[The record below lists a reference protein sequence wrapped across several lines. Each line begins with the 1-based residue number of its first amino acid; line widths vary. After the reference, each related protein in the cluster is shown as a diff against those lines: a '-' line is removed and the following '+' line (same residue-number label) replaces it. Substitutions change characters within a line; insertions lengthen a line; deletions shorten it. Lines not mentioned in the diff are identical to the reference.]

1 MSDSNER
8 RVFGRRR
15 RANVPQ
21 EQRRN
26 RRYEVSVNGDEDT
39 QLRARAVVA
48 GVTVPRFLYESAMAA
63 HVHTDTD
70 RKAAIAELFAL
81 RRDMAGV
88 ANNVNQLAK
97 WANEERTFPSEAMAV
112 VGEYRELVGQIRLAL
127 NRINES

>member
-1 MSDSNER
+1 MSGNNER

-21 EQRRN
+21 EQRRD
-26 RRYEVSVNGDEDT
+26 RRYEVSVNGEEDT

-88 ANNVNQLAK
+88 ATNVNQLAK
-97 WANEERTFPSEAMAV
+97 WANEERAFPAEASAV
-112 VGEYRELVGQIRLAL
+112 VAEYRAVVAEIRTAL
-127 NRINES
+127 TRINES